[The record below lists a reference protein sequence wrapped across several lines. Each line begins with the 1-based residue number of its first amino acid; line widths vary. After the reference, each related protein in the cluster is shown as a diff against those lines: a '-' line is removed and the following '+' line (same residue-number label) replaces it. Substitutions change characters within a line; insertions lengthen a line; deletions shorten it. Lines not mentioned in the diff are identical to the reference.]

1 MKHTIHLLAAGALL
15 ALPACSKPAA
25 TSDSTATEAVKSEKS
40 LGDVIGGEGRLK
52 TLAAS
57 LKSTGLDGVFTGKG
71 DYTVLAPTDA
81 AFTGLGDKAAELT
94 APDQK
99 AALAAVLRSHVV
111 PGMLTTADIGKA
123 IDANAGKPISM
134 RTMGSGSVSFT
145 RSGAGFTVSADDG
158 ATAKLSGE
166 GISASNGAVLPIDA
180 VLKKF

>member
-1 MKHTIHLLAAGALL
+1 MKHIIHLLAAGAVL

-25 TSDSTATEAVKSEKS
+25 SGDAAATEAAKSDKS
-40 LGDVIGGEGRLK
+40 LGDVIGGDGQLK

-81 AFTGLGDKAAELT
+81 AFTALGAKAGELS

-123 IDANAGKPISM
+123 IDANGGKPISM
-134 RTMGSGSVSFT
+134 RTMGTGSVKFA
-145 RSGAGFTVSADDG
+145 RSGAGLTVTADDG
-158 ATAKLSGE
+158 AAANLSGE
-166 GISASNGAVLPIDA
+166 GMSASNGAVLPLDA
-180 VLKKF
+180 VLKKL